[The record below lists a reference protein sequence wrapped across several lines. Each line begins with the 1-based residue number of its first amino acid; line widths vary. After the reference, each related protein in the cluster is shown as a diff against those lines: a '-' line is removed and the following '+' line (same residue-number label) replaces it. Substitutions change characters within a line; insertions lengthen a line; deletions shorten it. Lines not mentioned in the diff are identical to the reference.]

1 MIISTL
7 TLLRSN
13 YFASVNEFIKTEI
26 RRNYETLRYAL
37 SKISKNW
44 KQQLVFTS
52 DLISKTAARVSWSQ
66 FCFLTPK
73 IFETKLLNFFKPLKG
88 LKLKLY

>member
-26 RRNYETLRYAL
+26 RRNYETPRCAL
-37 SKISKNW
+37 SKISKNR
-44 KQQLVFTS
+44 KQQLMFTS
-52 DLISKTAARVSWSQ
+52 DLISKTAARVS
-66 FCFLTPK
+66 
-73 IFETKLLNFFKPLKG
+73 
-88 LKLKLY
+88 